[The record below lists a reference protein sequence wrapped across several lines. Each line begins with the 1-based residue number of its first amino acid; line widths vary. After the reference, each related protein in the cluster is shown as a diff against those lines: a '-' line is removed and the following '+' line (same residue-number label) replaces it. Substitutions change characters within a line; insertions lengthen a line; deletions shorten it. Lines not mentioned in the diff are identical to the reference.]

1 MKNKLKYYN
10 ANFCYYAN
18 SQKFKFLF
26 VLMIIISL
34 YCSSALTYVDGSY
47 LNYIPA
53 IFSIFNNKVFIIF
66 MLFIC
71 LMTTINTYIHF
82 NSSNYYII
90 RLKSKKEYLRELIN
104 NTIFNNLVTLIIQVI
119 MILIGLNV
127 FCSSNLGISVMENY
141 NILNIIYLLFF
152 LIRSF
157 MILLF
162 VSVINCILFNIIH
175 KNVIFVINALYYA
188 SIVCSAY
195 ILNIDNLAIQNMK
208 WQLLDYLTLQ
218 SYNSFF
224 SEVYYSVFYITIL
237 ITIIHILFRYAVI
250 NIKQVGE

>member
-10 ANFCYYAN
+10 SNFYYYAN

-53 IFSIFNNKVFIIF
+53 IFLIFNNKVFIIF

-82 NSSNYYII
+82 SNNNYYII
-90 RLKSKKEYLRELIN
+90 RLKSQKEYLKELIN
-104 NTIFNNLVTLIIQVI
+104 NTIFNNLSTQIIQLT
-119 MILIGLNV
+119 MILIGLNI
-127 FCSSNLGISVMENY
+127 FCSSDFGISIIENY

-152 LIRSF
+152 LIRTF
-157 MILLF
+157 IILLI
-162 VSVINCILFNIIH
+162 VSVINCMLFNIIN
-175 KNVIFVINALYYA
+175 KYIVLVINTLYYA
-188 SIVCSAY
+188 SIVCSDY
-195 ILNIDNLAIQNMK
+195 IFNNTIIGNIK
-208 WQLLDYLTLQ
+208 WKLLDYLTIQ
-218 SYNSFF
+218 PYNSFF
-224 SEVYYSVFYITIL
+224 SEIYYSFFYIIIL
-237 ITIIHILFRYAVI
+237 IIIIRILFKYTVI

>member
-18 SQKFKFLF
+18 SQKFKFKF
-26 VLMIIISL
+26 ILMIIISL
-34 YCSSALTYVDGSY
+34 YCSIALTYIDGSY

-53 IFSIFNNKVFIIF
+53 IFSILNNKIFIIF

-104 NTIFNNLVTLIIQVI
+104 NTIFNNLITLIIQLI
-119 MILIGLNV
+119 MILICLNI
-127 FCSSNLGISVMENY
+127 FCSSGLGISVMANY

-152 LIRSF
+152 IIRTF
-157 MILLF
+157 IILLF
-162 VSVINCILFNIIH
+162 VSVINCMLFNIIN
-175 KNVIFVINALYYA
+175 KNIILIINALYYA
-188 SIVCSAY
+188 SIVCSSF
-195 ILNIDNLAIQNMK
+195 IFNIGNADNQNMK
-208 WQLLDYLTLQ
+208 WQLLDYLTIQ
-218 SYNSFF
+218 PYNSFF
-224 SEVYYSVFYITIL
+224 SEVYYSIFYITIL
-237 ITIIHILFRYAVI
+237 ITIIHIVFRYTEI